1 VDNDSWITTKI
12 RSRMF
17 IDPNVK
23 NMNVDVTTNNGV
35 VTLTGQVTDQAAKTA
50 AEAIA
55 KQIDG
60 VKKVNNQ
67 LTIGQ

>member
-1 VDNDSWITTKI
+1 
-12 RSRMF
+12 
-17 IDPNVK
+17 
-23 NMNVDVTTNNGV
+23 V